1 MADTK
6 IGPAPAG
13 TEDTVRTHELLS
25 IVPRKL
31 TNRQRVELVRQAF
44 PDKYEGFGEPEASK
58 GRHTEYTGL
67 QYADEIETLINAS
80 ESRRSERRRK
90 PCKYTW
96 RCTEAKRG
104 TLQWAKNQYRVQTD
118 QEILDIAVDILIDHL
133 TSKREAVNDFIVR
146 GS

>member
-1 MADTK
+1 MSSKKDGAV
-6 IGPAPAG
+6 PAG
-13 TEDTVRTHELLS
+13 TGDALRTHEPIS

-31 TNRQRVELVRQAF
+31 TNKQRVELVRQAF
-44 PDKYEGFGEPEASK
+44 PDRYEGFGEPEASK
-58 GRHTEYTGL
+58 GRHTLHTGL

-80 ESRRSERRRK
+80 ESRRSDKRRK

-133 TSKREAVNDFIVR
+133 TSKREEAHGFTV
-146 GS
+146 